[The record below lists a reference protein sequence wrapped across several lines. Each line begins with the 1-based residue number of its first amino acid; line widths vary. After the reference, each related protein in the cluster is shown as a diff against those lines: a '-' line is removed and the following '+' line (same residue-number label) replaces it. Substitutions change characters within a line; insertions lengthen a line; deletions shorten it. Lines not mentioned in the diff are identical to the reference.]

1 MVVVFVPCCWRGVVG
16 CCGVFVVCVVVD
28 EVEGGVVVVML
39 DGGDGRELISG
50 GDIRAYVI

>member
-39 DGGDGRELISG
+39 EGGDGRELISG
-50 GDIRAYVI
+50 GDIRAYVV